1 MAKITQS
8 DGKTNQW
15 WHIEHLIAKLDADR
29 DVKCL
34 LFLIHLH
41 TNARRGCAWAKQ
53 ETLAWE
59 MNVSLST
66 LERAFRTA
74 KQLGVLDVRRI
85 RTGKRPDEQY
95 NEYWIVIDRV
105 EKLQRTEPQHPSP
118 MTGDTDE
125 HPSPVKGDSEPE
137 HPSFVTP
144 NTRHLSSEHPSN
156 QTGTPVTRDGEGF
169 EVKQVASNSGYK
181 TSSSETATPDPDDDV
196 KKIEKL
202 YRDHPRFV
210 ELCSRIVLQRAQSM
224 RKTIASPE
232 RYVRGALP
240 SLLRE
245 PDLLTEISFTLG
257 DDFKDAWPLY
267 DAGTKSFFGASQSL
281 RHTARPEPKYIT
293 SEYGPPGERPPEVQA
308 EISRIYAEY
317 KAKYDMEK
325 RAERKETSE
334 RFKRNM
340 RLAGLTTDDEKNEPN

>member
-1 MAKITQS
+1 MAKIPQP
-8 DGKTNQW
+8 DKKTNQW
-15 WHIEHLIAKLDADR
+15 WHIEHLIAGLDADR

-41 TNARRGCAWAKQ
+41 TNARRGCSWAKQ

-66 LERAFRTA
+66 LERAFRSA
-74 KQLGVLDVRRI
+74 KKLRVLDVRRI

-125 HPSPVKGDSEPE
+125 HPSPVKRDSEPE
-137 HPSFVTP
+137 HPSPVTP
-144 NTRHLSSEHPSN
+144 NTRNLSSEHPSN

-196 KKIEKL
+196 KQIEDL
-202 YRDHPRFV
+202 YRNHPRFV
-210 ELCSRIVLQRAQSM
+210 ELCSRIVLGRAEEMGKS
-224 RKTIASPE
+224 IASPA

-257 DDFKDAWPLY
+257 DDFRDAWPLY
-267 DAGTKSFFGASQSL
+267 DAATKSFFGAPQPL
-281 RHTARPEPKYIT
+281 RHSRRPEPKFVT
-293 SEYGPPGERPPEVQA
+293 SELGPIRERAPEVQA

-317 KAKYDMEK
+317 KAEFDMEK
-325 RAERKETSE
+325 KARRKDHFE

-340 RLAGLTTDDEKNEPN
+340 RLAGLTDDDEK